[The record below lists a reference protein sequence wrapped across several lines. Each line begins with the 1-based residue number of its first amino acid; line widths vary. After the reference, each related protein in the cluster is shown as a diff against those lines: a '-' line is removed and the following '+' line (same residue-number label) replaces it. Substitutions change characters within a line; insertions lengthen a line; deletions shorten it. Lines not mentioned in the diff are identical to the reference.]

1 MLSFS
6 EIIYL
11 IQKLSFEN
19 VSLSEIASNPTA
31 IDWYRV
37 LKTSYSLAKRFANES
52 YSLAKRFA
60 NGRLTIAKRF
70 AIQSYSLA
78 KHFANANSRGQ
89 PWASS
94 EAVR

>member
-6 EIIYL
+6 EILYL

-37 LKTSYSLAKRFANES
+37 LKTSYSLAKRFAN
-52 YSLAKRFA
+52 
-60 NGRLTIAKRF
+60 GRLTIAKRF

-78 KHFANANSRGQ
+78 KRFANADSRGQ